1 MIFDKVTT
9 DLRTSIP
16 IAKAAMMRTTP
27 ATLATVTTAQVFTPE
42 SSDSSRFR
50 AAVGIKHDVSYTSVS
65 EFSQHRARRRF
76 RMSRARLDVFL
87 CINEEKRIWHIF
99 TIFVFE

>member
-1 MIFDKVTT
+1 MYFEAGNNFYHFKLILLKTIIRNKLRLIFDKVTT

-27 ATLATVTTAQVFTPE
+27 ATLATTVATTAQVFTPE

-50 AAVGIKHDVSYTSVS
+50 AAVGIKHDVS
-65 EFSQHRARRRF
+65 
-76 RMSRARLDVFL
+76 
-87 CINEEKRIWHIF
+87 
-99 TIFVFE
+99 

>member
-1 MIFDKVTT
+1 MTT
-9 DLRTSIP
+9 DLTSIP

-27 ATLATVTTAQVFTPE
+27 ATLATTVVTTAQVFTPE

-65 EFSQHRARRRF
+65 EFSQHRARRLF
-76 RMSRARLDVFL
+76 RTLRARLDVFL

-99 TIFVFE
+99 PIFVFE